1 MKGGDSAQ
9 FMKKLITS
17 VTSVAMYGLL
27 PAAAMAQNYGLEN
40 LYGNVNLGNRPL
52 LETVGQIINVLLG
65 FLGVIAVILIL
76 VAGFKWMTAAGNEEK
91 VGEAKKLLG
100 AGVVG
105 LVIILAAFAIAA
117 FVIGE
122 LSTATT

>member
-1 MKGGDSAQ
+1 
-9 FMKKLITS
+9 MKKFITS
-17 VTSVAMYGLL
+17 VTSVALYGL
-27 PAAAMAQNYGLEN
+27 PAVALAQNYGLDN

-76 VAGFKWMTAAGNEEK
+76 IGGFKWMTAAGNEEK

-122 LSTATT
+122 LSSATT